1 MIGDS
6 QIGTMFELAQHLWK
20 DLHMGNSGSAEHSLH
35 HIIKQTELKDK
46 RSMAEVLQIFN
57 SDNND
62 TFVQVRQNNSPE
74 ESKGVNEDRNSAA
87 NIETMTAKGGNG
99 RDVSKLSTRDEER
112 LKKMRDQEE
121 IKKLSMMEEELRNKL
136 KKIED

>member
-1 MIGDS
+1 
-6 QIGTMFELAQHLWK
+6 
-20 DLHMGNSGSAEHSLH
+20 
-35 HIIKQTELKDK
+35 
-46 RSMAEVLQIFN
+46 MAEVLQIFN
-57 SDNND
+57 ADNNE
-62 TFVQVRQNNSPE
+62 TFVQVRQNNPPE
-74 ESKGVNEDRNSAA
+74 ESKSVNEDRNSAA

-136 KKIED
+136 KKIEE